1 VSDITASSFNDNIR
15 SKMVEVIE
23 QGYGDSLSS
32 IDIVRDPVTNDF
44 PVIDDTQWDNL
55 RLDIVKARVHQ
66 IGTQPTL
73 TELPDVDEQDVIT
86 TVILDKYIGIADRA
100 VLDIGVVANGQF
112 EDIIPPTLFNPDLIV
127 EFSGNAFHRTT
138 INFTTPL
145 AANQFFNSGGGF
157 LLSINLISQ
166 LSGPQGAQTRDFV
179 ALGSQMG
186 THFFGRTQWRAST
199 SNFVDFAPSRT
210 STDPIYSGNR
220 VRFRSASNSS
230 SFSLSNQLIL
240 EVQLSSV
247 YASGLPSGVAGVGF
261 GDQVRLLAG
270 VNILQRQSA
279 LSIISPKPSS
289 YSYSPAWTFTAPP
302 IVPPPPPPPLVA
314 VTVVASSAF
323 NKNVPVNSYIPVV
336 FTGGVP
342 PNVYSITPQLPAG
355 LVFDTAT
362 GAISGTPTDS
372 IPAAITFRITAV
384 SSVGQLVWGHTI
396 IGIGN

>member
-15 SKMVEVIE
+15 NKMVEVIE

-32 IDIVRDPVTNDF
+32 ENIVRDVVTNDF

-100 VLDIGVVANGQF
+100 VLDIGIVANGQF
-112 EDIIPPTLFNPDLIV
+112 EDVIPPTLFNPDLLV

-138 INFTTPL
+138 INFSTPL

-157 LLSINLISQ
+157 LLSINLTSQ
-166 LSGPQGAQTRDFV
+166 LSGPAGAQSRDF
-179 ALGSQMG
+179 AAIGSLMG

-199 SNFVDFAPSRT
+199 SNFVDFAPSQT

-220 VRFRSASNSS
+220 VRFRSATNSS
-230 SFSLSNQLIL
+230 SFALSNQLIL
-240 EVQLSSV
+240 EVQLASI
-247 YASGLPSGVAGVGF
+247 YASGLPSGTGVGF

-270 VNILQRQSA
+270 INILQRQSA
-279 LSIISPKPSS
+279 LSIVSPKPSS
-289 YSYSPAWTFTAPP
+289 YSYAPSWSFTAAP
-302 IVPPPPPPPLVA
+302 IVPPPPPPPLVP
-314 VTVVASSAF
+314 TVLIAGRALV
-323 NKNVPVNSYIPVV
+323 VNQTATPFIPVV
-336 FTGGVP
+336 FSGGVAPITYAISPGLP
-342 PNVYSITPQLPAG
+342 PG
-355 LVFDTAT
+355 LVFDTGTAS
-362 GAISGTPTDS
+362 ISGTPTQTTLAS
-372 IPAAITFRITAV
+372 TTYRITAV
-384 SSVGQLVWGHTI
+384 DNIGQTVWGVTSL
-396 IGIGN
+396 GVGT

>member
-1 VSDITASSFNDNIR
+1 MADITASSFNDGIR
-15 SKMVEVIE
+15 TKMIEVIE

-32 IDIVRDPVTNDF
+32 ADIIRDPVTNIF
-44 PVIDDTQWDNL
+44 PIIDDTQWDNL

-86 TVILDKYIGIADRA
+86 TVILEKYIDIANRA

-112 EDIIPPTLFNPDLIV
+112 EDVIPPTLFNPDLLV
-127 EFSGNAFHRTT
+127 EFSGDAFHRTT

-166 LSGPQGAQTRDFV
+166 LSGPSGAQSRDF
-179 ALGSQMG
+179 ATLGFLMG

-199 SNFVDFAPSRT
+199 SNFADFAPSQT

-220 VRFRSASNSS
+220 VRFRAATNSS

-247 YASGLPSGVAGVGF
+247 YASGLPSGSGVGF

-270 VNILQRQSA
+270 INVLQRQSA

-289 YSYSPAWTFTAPP
+289 YSYAAAWTFTAPP

-314 VTVVASSAF
+314 TVAVSNSAF
-323 NKNVPVNSYIPVV
+323 IRNQQISPFVPVVV
-336 FTGGVP
+336 TGGVP
-342 PNVYSITPQLPAG
+342 PYSYSISPGLPVG
-355 LVFDTAT
+355 LLFDNLT
-362 GAISGTPTDS
+362 GTISGTPTVS
-372 IPAAITFRITAV
+372 STATAYRITAI
-384 SSVGQLVWGHTI
+384 SSIAQEVWQHTI
-396 IGIGN
+396 IGVGN